1 MVAELKRDTGSFMD
15 ISHKSVLKREVL
27 EFLSP
32 RNDGELLI
40 DCTLGEG
47 GHSES
52 FLSAFG
58 NLNVIGLDADEA
70 IQQIARKRLEVFGE
84 RIRFYNV
91 WFNAFFRDYPLGD
104 ERPDSILFDLGI
116 SVFHY
121 EKSGRGFSFSKDES
135 LDMRL
140 EPGLEISAA
149 DIVNNYPEEE
159 LADLIYE
166 FGEERYSRRIAKAI
180 VRIRKDERI
189 DTTKQLADIIRRS
202 VPADYR
208 YGRIHPGTRT
218 FQALRIAVNGELVRL
233 KTALNSAL
241 AVLKPGGRM
250 GVISFH
256 SLEDRI
262 VKHFFREK
270 NRECTCPPEWPVCKC
285 NGQRTVK
292 ILTKKAVMPSD
303 EEIRSNPPSRSARF
317 RVVEKLRD
325 EEV

>member
-1 MVAELKRDTGSFMD
+1 MPDKIKVDTGSFMD
-15 ISHKSVLKREVL
+15 ISHKSVLRKEVL

-32 RNDGELLI
+32 SKEGGLLI

-52 FLSAFG
+52 FLLSDKS
-58 NLNVIGLDADEA
+58 LSVVGLDADEA
-70 IQQIARKRLEVFGE
+70 IQRVAKRRLEVFGD
-84 RIRFYNV
+84 RIRFYNI
-91 WFNAFFRDYPLGD
+91 WFNTFFRDYPLGD

-121 EKSGRGFSFSKDES
+121 EKSGRGFSFNQDES

-140 EPGLEISAA
+140 EPDLEISAA
-149 DIVNNYPEEE
+149 DIINNYPEEE

-166 FGEERYSRRIAKAI
+166 FGEERYSRRISRAI
-180 VRIRKDERI
+180 IRARVKEKI
-189 DTTKQLADIIRRS
+189 STTMQLAGIIRSS
-202 VPADYR
+202 VPPDYR
-208 YGRIHPGTRT
+208 YGRLHPGTRT

-233 KTALNSAL
+233 RTALNGAL
-241 AVLKPGGRM
+241 SVLKPGGRM

-270 NRECTCPPEWPVCKC
+270 NKACTCPSEWPVCKC
-285 NGQRTVK
+285 DGRPTVR
-292 ILTKKAVMPSD
+292 ILTRKAVIPSM
-303 EEIRSNPPSRSARF
+303 EEIGDNPPSRSAKF
-317 RVVEKLRD
+317 RVVEKLED
-325 EEV
+325 KEV